1 MTITLLEFSPTRS
14 DRVRWTLL
22 ELGLPFESVAGQHLF
37 GSPQLTAVSPLGKL
51 PGLVDDGR
59 PLFESAAICTWLAD
73 SHPEKGLV
81 AASGSWER
89 ALHDQWVSFCLA
101 EIEAHLW
108 SSARNSF
115 VYPEGQ
121 RVPEVLAQNET
132 EGRKS
137 LRVLDKHLATTPYM
151 VGGRFTVTDIVM
163 GFATNWARRIGWA
176 DGLEHVLAYNARL
189 LARPLCPYPKG
200 GLEE

>member
-1 MTITLLEFSPTRS
+1 MSITLFEFAPTRS
-14 DRVRWTLL
+14 DRARWTLL
-22 ELGLPFESVAGQHLF
+22 ELGLPFESIAGRHLF
-37 GSPQLTAVSPLGKL
+37 GSPELTVVSPLGKL
-51 PGLVDDGR
+51 PGLVDGGR

-108 SSARNSF
+108 STARNGF
-115 VYPEGQ
+115 LYPEEQ
-121 RVPEVLAQNET
+121 RVTEVFAQNET

-137 LRVLDKHLATTPYM
+137 LRVLDAHLADTPYL
-151 VGGRFTVTDIVM
+151 VGGRFSVTDIVV
-163 GFATNWARRIGWA
+163 GFVTNWARGIGWA
-176 DGLEHVLAYNARL
+176 DGLEHVLDYNARL
-189 LARPLCPYPKG
+189 LARPLCPLPKG
-200 GLEE
+200 ELA

>member
-1 MTITLLEFSPTRS
+1 MAITLFEFAPTRS
-14 DRVRWTLL
+14 DRARWTLL
-22 ELGLPFESVAGQHLF
+22 ELDVPFESIAGQHLF

-51 PGLVDDGR
+51 PAIVDDGR

-81 AASGSWER
+81 APSGSRER

-108 SSARNSF
+108 STARNSF
-115 VYPEGQ
+115 LYPEER
-121 RVPEVLAQNET
+121 RVSEVLAQNET

-137 LRVLDKHLATTPYM
+137 LRVLDNHLAKTPYL

-163 GFATNWARRIGWA
+163 GFATNWARRIGCA
-176 DGLEHVLAYNARL
+176 DGLEHCLAYNARL
-189 LARPLCPYPKG
+189 LARPHCPYPKG
-200 GLEE
+200 ELE

>member
-1 MTITLLEFSPTRS
+1 MTIILYEFPPTRS

-22 ELGLPFESVAGQHLF
+22 ELGLPFESVRGQHLF
-37 GSPQLTAVSPLGKL
+37 GSAELKAISPLGKL

-73 SHPEKGLV
+73 SHPEKGLI
-81 AASGSWER
+81 APSGNWER

-108 SSARNSF
+108 STARNSF
-115 VYPEGQ
+115 LYPEKD
-121 RVPEVLAQNET
+121 RLTDVLAQNEM

-137 LRVLDKHLATTPYM
+137 LKALDDHLAATSYL
-151 VGGRFTVTDIVM
+151 VGGRFTVADIVM
-163 GFATNWARRIGWA
+163 GYVTNWARAIGWT
-176 DGLEHVLAYNARL
+176 DGLEHVSGYNARL
-189 LARPLCPYPKG
+189 LERPHCPLPKG
-200 GLEE
+200 GFG